1 MSVLLSVDHI
11 SAAYGGIRALKDV
24 SLQVN
29 TGETVAVLG
38 ANGAGKSTLLKCL
51 SREMRITEGQIT
63 FSGKPLPARSY
74 SVVESG
80 MSIVPEGRQIFTKLT
95 VLENCVSGQV
105 HVLKRSRA
113 EAEAIAKQYLGRVG
127 MGQYL
132 NAKPAQ
138 ISGGQKQ
145 RVAIARTLS
154 MSPEVILFDEPT
166 SALDPELIGEV
177 LDVMKNLAQD
187 SGLTMLVVTH
197 EMTFAR
203 DISDRVIFMEEGDI
217 VEDDTPQV
225 IFNSPRMPRTRA
237 FLNRMLKE

>member
-95 VLENCVSGQV
+95 VLEN
-105 HVLKRSRA
+105 L
-113 EAEAIAKQYLGRVG
+113 
-127 MGQYL
+127 
-132 NAKPAQ
+132 
-138 ISGGQKQ
+138 
-145 RVAIARTLS
+145 
-154 MSPEVILFDEPT
+154 
-166 SALDPELIGEV
+166 
-177 LDVMKNLAQD
+177 
-187 SGLTMLVVTH
+187 
-197 EMTFAR
+197 
-203 DISDRVIFMEEGDI
+203 
-217 VEDDTPQV
+217 
-225 IFNSPRMPRTRA
+225 
-237 FLNRMLKE
+237 